1 MARNA
6 RVGAA
11 VRIGQ
16 ATRIALDHGPDPKSP
31 AATIQILPNPA
42 GIIPDY
48 AKVTIDFR
56 APQRATLDA
65 MLAAFE
71 AAKARAAD
79 EANVTIGIADTWSF
93 GDEPFDR
100 DCIALVRD
108 SAAALGYSHMDMP
121 SQAGH
126 DAYNLARFAPTA
138 MIFCPCEKGISHHE
152 AENCTIDQIVPAT
165 NVLLQVALER
175 ANR

>member
-1 MARNA
+1 MPLRRNA
-6 RVGAA
+6 LVGAA
-11 VRIGQ
+11 MLIVE
-16 ATRIALDHGPDPKSP
+16 ATQIALDHAPDAKST
-31 AATIQILPNPA
+31 AARLQVLPNLA

-138 MIFCPCEKGISHHE
+138 MIFCPCAKGISPPA
-152 AENCTIDQIVPAT
+152 AENWQIG
-165 NVLLQVALER
+165 R
-175 ANR
+175 ASVREK